1 MAMNQKD
8 HLTEGPVV
16 KKLFLLTVPMIFGML
31 SMVLFNLV
39 DSFFVS
45 RLGVEQ
51 LAAMGFTF
59 PIVMLV
65 ASIAL
70 GFSVATA
77 SVVSNA
83 IGKGNPHE
91 IRRLTTDSLIISLFI
106 VVICA
111 ALGLFT
117 MDRVFRLLG
126 ADGRILFFVKQY
138 MRIWYLGVAFV
149 VIPMVGNS
157 AIRACGDTLLPSL
170 IMVTSTI
177 VNIILDP
184 LLIFGLWIFP
194 KMGLEGAAIAT
205 VIARAVGLVMSLL
218 ILHFKEKLIEL
229 TLPPMKELIAS
240 AKQIFYIGIPSAASR
255 ILMPL
260 TMAIVIRIVA
270 TFGPVPVAAM
280 GVAIK
285 IEMFVFM
292 VIMALSTALI
302 PFVGQNFGA
311 KNLDRV
317 KEAVSKANTFS
328 FIWGLGAFIVLIF
341 LAVPLGNLFGKNAE
355 VAQCIALYLWIV
367 PISYGL
373 RGSAFLVST
382 VLNAVRK
389 PFISISVN
397 LARMFVFYI
406 PLAIIGRHLGG
417 LQGLFTGLTV
427 ANIGAG
433 LMALFVWKLSFRK
446 LLLQIH

>member
-1 MAMNQKD
+1 MVTNQKN

-83 IGKGNPHE
+83 IGKGKPHE

-111 ALGLFT
+111 TLGLFT

-138 MRIWYLGVAFV
+138 MRIWYLGIAFV

-157 AIRACGDTLLPSL
+157 VIRACGDTLLPSL

-194 KMGLEGAAIAT
+194 EMGLEGAAIAT

-229 TLPPMKELIAS
+229 TLPPMKEFIAS
-240 AKQIFYIGIPSAASR
+240 VKQIFYIGIPSAASR

-260 TMAIVIRIVA
+260 TMAIVMRIVA

-292 VIMALSTALI
+292 LIMALSTALI

-317 KEAVSKANTFS
+317 KEAVNISNIFS
-328 FIWGLGAFIVLIF
+328 FAWGLAAFIVF
-341 LAVPLGNLFGKNAE
+341 LVFAGPLGRVFGKNAE
-355 VAQCIALYLWIV
+355 VAQCIALYLWIL

-389 PFISISVN
+389 PIISIGLN
-397 LARMFVFYI
+397 LARMFLFYI
-406 PLAIIGRHLGG
+406 PLAIIGSRMAG
-417 LQGLFTGLTV
+417 LPGLFVGMCL
-427 ANIGAG
+427 ANFGAG
-433 LMALFVWKLSFRK
+433 LIALLVWKFSFRK

>member
-1 MAMNQKD
+1 
-8 HLTEGPVV
+8 
-16 KKLFLLTVPMIFGML
+16 
-31 SMVLFNLV
+31 
-39 DSFFVS
+39 
-45 RLGVEQ
+45 
-51 LAAMGFTF
+51 
-59 PIVMLV
+59 
-65 ASIAL
+65 
-70 GFSVATA
+70 
-77 SVVSNA
+77 
-83 IGKGNPHE
+83 
-91 IRRLTTDSLIISLFI
+91 
-106 VVICA
+106 
-111 ALGLFT
+111 
-117 MDRVFRLLG
+117 
-126 ADGRILFFVKQY
+126 
-138 MRIWYLGVAFV
+138 
-149 VIPMVGNS
+149 
-157 AIRACGDTLLPSL
+157 
-170 IMVTSTI
+170 
-177 VNIILDP
+177 
-184 LLIFGLWIFP
+184 
-194 KMGLEGAAIAT
+194 MGLEGAAIAT